1 MSRGA
6 SGKRPPALPVPQLQ
20 VVDRGRPRTS
30 RALLRRVVAATLA
43 FAERPDLAV
52 SLLLTDDRE
61 IAQLHA
67 EFLQDATPTD
77 VISFALD
84 DTAELVVSVETAAR
98 EAAAGGHTLA
108 AEVALYV
115 VHGLL
120 HVCGYDDLRV
130 RDRARMRAAERAV
143 MAQLQLAVA
152 AVDAPTASQA
162 AAKRR
167 KLRSSSRVR
176 AAR

>member
-1 MSRGA
+1 VRVA
-6 SGKRPPALPVPQLQ
+6 PPQLQLQ

-43 FAERPDLAV
+43 FAERQDLAV

-67 EFLQDATPTD
+67 EFLQDPTPTD

-84 DTAELVVSVETAAR
+84 DSAELVVSVETAAR
-98 EAAAGGHTLA
+98 VAAASGHALP

-120 HVCGYDDLRV
+120 HVCGHDDLRA

-143 MAQLQLAVA
+143 MAQLQLEVA
-152 AVDAPTASQA
+152 AVDA
-162 AAKRR
+162 
-167 KLRSSSRVR
+167 SSS
-176 AAR
+176 ASKAMKARGSRSTSGKRSRR

>member
-1 MSRGA
+1 MSRPAG
-6 SGKRPPALPVPQLQ
+6 GKRPRAVAAPQLL

-30 RALLRRVVAATLA
+30 RALLRRVVATTLA
-43 FAERPDLAV
+43 FAKRSDLAV

-98 EAAAGGHTLA
+98 EAAAGGHALA

-130 RDRARMRAAERAV
+130 RDRARMRAAEQAV
-143 MAQLQLAVA
+143 LQQLQLQVA
-152 AVDAPTASQA
+152 PVDEPTSRQA

-167 KLRSSSRVR
+167 QSRASSRLR
-176 AAR
+176 MRD